1 MDSACLGHTNMPS
14 ELILKPV
21 SPHGHQLSPK
31 SHIIKALSWQRLF
44 HLFPNLFALG
54 FIALHRI
61 TSKSADSKNHSPDR
75 ASQQRRIPEEKG
87 PFGRATGRRGLS
99 RSKTFTP
106 SGVKKEDKDAQEN
119 WKSIDEIFQKA
130 KDNSANAEKQLSA
143 PDSQSQ
149 PNPSLA
155 GAPTEVILYGFAEVY
170 QWAAIEFYERV
181 SLGTIYEDYDRT
193 PPNPKYN
200 QSLSHSAS
208 IRATKIPSEALRK
221 VNKFHGGAH
230 WIKVTFDS
238 AEAADRACH
247 ASPHKLNG
255 YLVYAER
262 YRGTG
267 PNADVAIPATDEAVR
282 GISASPSQN
291 STSSTILSQGNGHS
305 STTTASSATAT
316 QSSSLA
322 LTQSSTITTSHSTN
336 ALTSPSTSTSTAIA
350 SPGKKPLLRGAKRI
364 ELLPAEKAVL
374 PATSRWQ
381 RTFGAWPLIGFF
393 FGGSHND
400 MIGDQVPLKDNGD
413 FDWETASLYWRFWA
427 LLDFY
432 IFFANFLGLK
442 GDD

>member
-1 MDSACLGHTNMPS
+1 MDSAFRGHTNTQSKFDLKICLPLWPS
-14 ELILKPV
+14 AVSIITNNKPLAMAKTFSPFPKFVRIRFHPLHLIM
-21 SPHGHQLSPK
+21 SEY
-31 SHIIKALSWQRLF
+31 
-44 HLFPNLFALG
+44 
-54 FIALHRI
+54 
-61 TSKSADSKNHSPDR
+61 TDSVDHSPDR

-87 PFGRATGRRGLS
+87 PFGRATSRRGLS

-106 SGVKKEDKDAQEN
+106 SGAKKEDKDAQEN
-119 WKSIDEIFQKA
+119 WKAIDEIFQKA
-130 KDNSANAEKQLSA
+130 KENSANAEKQHLA

-149 PNPSLA
+149 SNPSSA
-155 GAPTEVILYGFAEVY
+155 GVPTEVILYGFAEVY

-181 SLGTIYEDYDRT
+181 SQGVIYEDYDRT

-200 QSLSHSAS
+200 QSLSRSA
-208 IRATKIPSEALRK
+208 ILRAIKIPPEALKK

-267 PNADVAIPATDEAVR
+267 PNADVAIPATDEAIR

-291 STSSTILSQGNGHS
+291 STSSTILSQGNGHPS
-305 STTTASSATAT
+305 STTASSATAT

-322 LTQSSTITTSHSTN
+322 HSQSSTMI
-336 ALTSPSTSTSTAIA
+336 TSPSTNTLTSPGTSTAVA

-364 ELLPAEKAVL
+364 VLLPVDKAVL

-400 MIGDQVPLKDNGD
+400 MIGDQVPLKDNGE
-413 FDWETASLYWRFWA
+413 FDWDTASLYWKFWA
-427 LLDFY
+427 ILDFY